1 MRTITYNDEAA
12 AWSMSNHLLG
22 TKLLLSSDD
31 RNNNFSG
38 TFEEQ
43 GLR

>member
-1 MRTITYNDEAA
+1 MRIIIYNDEAEP
-12 AWSMSNHLLG
+12 WSRSDHLLG
-22 TKLLLSSDD
+22 LLPSSDD

-38 TFEEQ
+38 TLKEQ